1 MSCQDTLINALVND
15 LPFVKELKNDLIKIK
30 KELKQK
36 KKEAKCW
43 KEKHDAIINI
53 LYDYPSIMKKNNK
66 PYFNELPQNVKV
78 KQEVIDLTNDND
90 NDKEFIKIG
99 ISEDSNN
106 NSSTS
111 YDFSLKRQSAG
122 GYEET
127 EINGELSDEIYEE
140 ENNTMEVSD
149 SKPRSQFDF
158 ILDRHYT
165 PEELKQLTPFYRDLW
180 IQQNKEKKK
189 ELCINT
195 DCVEEKTDEY
205 DEECNICDGYYKD
218 DGLND
223 ILFIEEEPNN
233 KKANCDLCKKEEG
246 IVQMKSTGQYIC
258 QDACDEEEEVTDEDE
273 EDVVEEE
280 VDQDEEDEEDEEEE
294 EEEKDQEDEVVEEEE
309 VEEVTDDEEEEEL
322 FEIEIMGKPH
332 LITDEQNG
340 KIYEC
345 LEDDEIGEHIG
356 NMISGEPIFLKKK
369 DISKLSKYYNKH
381 GTWK

>member
-1 MSCQDTLINALVND
+1 MSCQDTLITTLVND

-36 KKEAKCW
+36 KKEAKRW
-43 KEKHDAIINI
+43 REKHDAIINI

-66 PYFNELPQNVKV
+66 PYFNELPQNVEV
-78 KQEVIDLTNDND
+78 KKEVIDLTNDKE
-90 NDKEFIKIG
+90 KEFIKIG

-140 ENNTMEVSD
+140 ESNTMEVNNT
-149 SKPRSQFDF
+149 KPSSQFDF
-158 ILDRHYT
+158 ILDRDYT

-180 IQQNKEKKK
+180 IQKQKEEKK

-223 ILFIEEEPNN
+223 ILFIEEDPNN

-258 QDACDEEEEVTDEDE
+258 QDACDEDEEEVTDEDE
-273 EDVVEEE
+273 D
-280 VDQDEEDEEDEEEE
+280 
-294 EEEKDQEDEVVEEEE
+294 VEEEE
-309 VEEVTDDEEEEEL
+309 VEEEEEEVEEEEEEVVEVVEEDTDDEEEEEL
-322 FEIEIMGKPH
+322 FEIEIIGKPH
-332 LITDEQNG
+332 LVTDEQNG

-345 LEDDEIGEHIG
+345 LEDDEIGDHIG
-356 NMISGEPIFLKKK
+356 DMISGEQIFLKKK
-369 DISKLSKYYNKH
+369 DKSKLSKYYNKH

>member
-1 MSCQDTLINALVND
+1 MSCQDTLITTLVND

-36 KKEAKCW
+36 KKEAKRW
-43 KEKHDAIINI
+43 REKHDAIINI

-66 PYFNELPQNVKV
+66 PYFNELPQNVEV
-78 KQEVIDLTNDND
+78 KKEVIDLTNDKE
-90 NDKEFIKIG
+90 KEFIKIG

-140 ENNTMEVSD
+140 ESNTMEVNNT
-149 SKPRSQFDF
+149 KPSSQFDF
-158 ILDRHYT
+158 ILDRDYT

-180 IQQNKEKKK
+180 IQKQKEEKK

-223 ILFIEEEPNN
+223 ILFIEEDPNN

-258 QDACDEEEEVTDEDE
+258 QDACDEDEEEVTDEDE
-273 EDVVEEE
+273 D
-280 VDQDEEDEEDEEEE
+280 
-294 EEEKDQEDEVVEEEE
+294 VEEEE
-309 VEEVTDDEEEEEL
+309 VEEEEEEVEEEEEEEVEEQEEEVVEVVEEDTDDEEEEEL
-322 FEIEIMGKPH
+322 FEIEIIGKPH
-332 LITDEQNG
+332 LVTDEQNG

-345 LEDDEIGEHIG
+345 LEDDEIGDHIG
-356 NMISGEPIFLKKK
+356 DMISGEPIFLKKK
-369 DISKLSKYYNKH
+369 DKSKLSKYYNKH